1 MKKHVDLLA
10 WLYTAW
16 GAVFL
21 IVALAGFA
29 LAAGAWAIAMGV
41 SPVQVSSPISG
52 QVTAAGLATL
62 SALTL
67 LWALLHLALA
77 RALAGLR
84 IWGRTLI
91 LGLSIVN
98 LLLLPFGTALAVY
111 SWWVLLKDET
121 RRLFHT

>member
-1 MKKHVDLLA
+1 MKKHVDLLV

-21 IVALAGFA
+21 IVALAGVA
-29 LAAGAWAIAMGV
+29 LAAGAWAIATGV
-41 SPVQVSSPISG
+41 SPVQVSSPMSG
-52 QVTAAGLATL
+52 QVTAAGLA
-62 SALTL
+62 SMAGLTL

-77 RALAGLR
+77 RALAALR
-84 IWGRTLI
+84 IWGRTLV

-98 LLLLPFGTALAVY
+98 LLLLPFGTALAAY

-121 RRLFHT
+121 RRLFHA